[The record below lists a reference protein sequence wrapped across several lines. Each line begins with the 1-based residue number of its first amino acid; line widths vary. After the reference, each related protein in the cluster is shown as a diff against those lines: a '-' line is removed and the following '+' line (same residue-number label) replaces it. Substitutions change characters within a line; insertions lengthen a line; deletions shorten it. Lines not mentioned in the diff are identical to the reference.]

1 MEKTIRKRT
10 YDTDRSVLVGSYVV
24 SFYGDPA
31 GYEERLYQTEDGLFF
46 LYGAGGEAS
55 PYPQET
61 IRAVSRANAEKWREA
76 HAH

>member
-10 YDTDRSVLVGSYVV
+10 YDTDRSVLVGSYTV

-46 LYGAGGEAS
+46 LYGTGGGRLAIPAGDHPCRFAGKRRKMA
-55 PYPQET
+55 
-61 IRAVSRANAEKWREA
+61 
-76 HAH
+76 